1 MIVGSGMMA
10 TAFSAFR
17 PDSEVVIFASGVSD
31 SLEVRPE
38 AFDRER
44 RLLVRTR
51 AEHPGKLMV
60 YFGTCSAVDPD
71 RRDTPYVQ
79 HKLEMES
86 LLEQSGEPWMILR
99 VALAIGP
106 IHRTQTLAQFLYEK
120 ISHDQSFEVWTHATR
135 YPIDVVDTFRIA
147 SHFICEQSMWN
158 RRLNVALRAYS
169 VVDFVHA
176 MERIVGKRARYEP
189 VEKGQHYV
197 LSCPEVQAI
206 ANQLDLDFGEPY
218 LHRVL
223 SKYYRGASGL
233 TGT

>member
-10 TAFSAFR
+10 TAFAAFR

-79 HKLEMES
+79 HKLKMES

-99 VALAIGP
+99 VPLAIGP
-106 IHRTQTLAQFLYEK
+106 VHRTRTLAQYLFEK
-120 ISHDQSFEVWTHATR
+120 ISREQPFEVWTHATR

-147 SHFICEQSMWN
+147 SHFICEHSTWN
-158 RRLNVALRAYS
+158 RRLNVALRAFR
-169 VVDFVHA
+169 VVDFVRS
-176 MERIVGKRARYEP
+176 MERIVGKRAHYEQ
-189 VEKGQHYV
+189 VARGKHYE
-197 LSCPEVQAI
+197 LSCPEVKAI
-206 ANQLDLDFGEPY
+206 ANRLDLDFSESY
-218 LHRVL
+218 LHHVL
-223 SKYYRGASGL
+223 SKYFRSVSDI